1 LKKVADDAGLHYEYV
16 DAQFNRA
23 ARTVTITVRA
33 PESVAAQTVEK
44 ALVAGANWWPLQMAR
59 ELDDAILSL
68 RTNELELGLWVIK
81 TAGNPDA
88 VLAIDKFILGH
99 QDNWFVREVLGMM
112 RRTFARM
119 EVTSRSMYAIAEPG
133 SCFAGT
139 LLELALAADRM
150 YMRDTQEGESVA
162 TMTLSEMNFGPLPMV
177 NHLSRLAA
185 RFYEDV
191 NHMESLRRQ
200 IGKKLS
206 ACEAVEAGLVTAAP
220 DDLDWEDEIRQAIES
235 RAAQSPDALTGLEA
249 NLRFAPGETPETRI
263 FGRLSA
269 WQNWIFIRPNAVGP
283 SGALKVYGTGAP
295 VKFDWEK
302 V

>member
-1 LKKVADDAGLHYEYV
+1 LKKVTDDTGLHYQYV
-16 DAQFNRA
+16 DVQLNRSG
-23 ARTVTITVRA
+23 RTATITVRA
-33 PESVAAQTVEK
+33 PEDSEQTLEK
-44 ALVAGANWWPLQMAR
+44 ALAAGANWWPLQMAR

-68 RTNELELGLWVIK
+68 RTNELELGLWLMK

-88 VLAIDKFILGH
+88 VLAIDKFILH
-99 QDNWFVREVLGMM
+99 QHDNWFVREVLGMV
-112 RRTFARM
+112 RRTFARL
-119 EVTSRSMYAIAEPG
+119 EVTSRSIYAIAEPG

-150 YMRDTQEGESVA
+150 YMRDTEESGA
-162 TMTLSEMNFGPLPMV
+162 SMTLSEMNFGPLPMV

-185 RFYEDV
+185 RFYEDAGPV
-191 NHMESLRRQ
+191 ESLRQQ

-206 ACEAVEAGLVTAAP
+206 AREALAAGLVTAAP
-220 DDLDWEDEIRQAIES
+220 DDLDWEDEIRQALES
-235 RAAQSPDALTGLEA
+235 RVAQSPDALTGLEA
-249 NLRFAPGETPETRI
+249 NLRFGPQETPETRI
-263 FGRLSA
+263 FGRLTA

-283 SGALKVYGTGAP
+283 SGALKVYGSGAP